1 MRNFWG
7 VVFKMAISIS
17 ILSNYAMADT
27 KVKEWTKQW
36 GESSYD
42 FGLGIT
48 ADSSGNIYVTGF
60 TGSSL
65 DGNTNAGWS
74 DIFLTK
80 YSSSGVKQWTTQW
93 GGSSNDFGYSIT
105 ADSSG
110 NVYVTGS
117 TGSSLDGNTN
127 AGREDIFLTKYS
139 SSGVKQWTTQWG
151 GSDDDCGSGIT
162 ADSSGN
168 IYVTGETNSSLD
180 GNINAG
186 IKDIFLT
193 KYSSSGVKQWTT
205 QWGGSNY
212 DFGFGITADSSGNIY
227 VTGST
232 GSSLNGNTN
241 AGNSNI
247 FLTKYSS
254 SGVKQWTTQWGGS
267 DFEGGYGITADS
279 SSNIYVTGYTL
290 SSLDGNTNAGGED
303 IFLTKFIDG
312 YELLL
317 KSSIGGSTIQDK
329 NGTSFVKDTNITL
342 TATPLDGYKFTSW
355 SDYNTTNPRVITISS
370 DINLTANFIAKTC
383 EADGYECPQIVT
395 LNLLNNW
402 NLVSL
407 PITTSLNQADFVDT
421 FGKDVAVWKYNS
433 GTLRWAVYTDGNV
446 TIPNTIDTLSNI
458 EAGEGFWVKSNGA
471 RTLSFA
477 NNETYKVTE
486 KDNFKN
492 ATNGWHL
499 VGTAQDVTTQEIQTA
514 KTNID
519 TVWKYVSDSWEV
531 YSNNKVKKAL
541 FEENNMTQFNHVKS
555 GEGFWMFLK

>member
-110 NVYVTGS
+110 NV
-117 TGSSLDGNTN
+117 
-127 AGREDIFLTKYS
+127 
-139 SSGVKQWTTQWG
+139 
-151 GSDDDCGSGIT
+151 
-162 ADSSGN
+162 
-168 IYVTGETNSSLD
+168 
-180 GNINAG
+180 
-186 IKDIFLT
+186 
-193 KYSSSGVKQWTT
+193 
-205 QWGGSNY
+205 
-212 DFGFGITADSSGNIY
+212 Y